1 MPELGNLPSLDAYG
15 SEDVE
20 FVFPFCAS
28 DCEAPFLEKVEESI
42 GFHTLQAYHFS
53 FSIHL

>member
-1 MPELGNLPSLDAYG
+1 MPELGNLASLDAYG

-20 FVFPFCAS
+20 FVFPFRAS